1 MAGKIQPDNL
11 SSMSQ
16 LQVTIAFQEPE
27 LDDEDLQADV
37 DRLLPQIREIDGV
50 EEVGLVPVAEMP
62 TGAKSIGGIVV
73 GAAKF
78 AVDNSNIL
86 KGLVFIGGRLVNG
99 KTLKAT
105 FKAPDGREF
114 SGEAGSRSDF
124 EYLMQQAEEFF
135 DRGKQP

>member
-1 MAGKIQPDNL
+1 
-11 SSMSQ
+11 MSQ
-16 LQVTIAFQEPE
+16 LQVTIAFQDPE
-27 LDDEDLQADV
+27 LDDEDLQTDV
-37 DRLLPQIREIDGV
+37 ERLLPQIREIDGI
-50 EEVGLVPVAEMP
+50 EAVGLVPVEEMP
-62 TGAKSIGGIVV
+62 VGAKSIGGIVV

-78 AVDNSNIL
+78 AIDNSNIL
-86 KGLVFIGGRLVNG
+86 KGLVFVGNRLING

-124 EYLMQQAEEFF
+124 EYLLQQAEAFF